1 MYSRRMHIE
10 ECFRDTKSAVYG
22 MGLEIGRSRS
32 QLRVQPRYGRR
43 RWTFS
48 DLRPATA
55 EAIAGH
61 VRAGLPA
68 GRSAH

>member
-1 MYSRRMHIE
+1 
-10 ECFRDTKSAVYG
+10 
-22 MGLEIGRSRS
+22 
-32 QLRVQPRYGRR
+32 VQPRFGAK

-55 EAIAGH
+55 EAIAGY

-68 GRSAH
+68 GRPDR